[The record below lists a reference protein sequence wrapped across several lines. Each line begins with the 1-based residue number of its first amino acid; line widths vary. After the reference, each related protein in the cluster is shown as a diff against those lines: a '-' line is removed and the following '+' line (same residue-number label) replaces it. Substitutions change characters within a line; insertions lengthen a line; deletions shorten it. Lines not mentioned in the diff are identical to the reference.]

1 MPLLKFLCF
10 FWLIFAFFLTGGL
23 VGCLRFVLVDLFLS
37 KNYNMWMLSSLK
49 VPECRGI
56 TYFLRFEQ
64 HPTTA
69 RSSKVAIFGL

>member
-1 MPLLKFLCF
+1 MFLLAYFRVF
-10 FWLIFAFFLTGGL
+10 FNRRLGRVSWI
-23 VGCLRFVLVDLFLS
+23 VLVDLFLS

-56 TYFLRFEQ
+56 TYFLRFDQ
-64 HPTTA
+64 HPTTV